1 MRLPRPRDFS
11 AFAGFEWF
19 AAAFIH
25 PFGNA
30 DRMITVLAV
39 NPACTGFIVLF
50 KVHAIKLLVFI
61 DDAGPAINAHHRNN
75 AVLLIREGVN
85 FFRPRIKA
93 VLVGDDQQ
101 CDELR
106 IAGIT
111 FKCRLAKSGDQFL
124 WVDRIHADTFSQ
136 LPCQRCECC
145 THPFYTSE
153 SISTWW

>member
-39 NPACTGFIVLF
+39 NPACTGFIVLL

-136 LPCQRCECC
+136 LPSQRCECC

>member
-39 NPACTGFIVLF
+39 NPACTGFIVLL

-61 DDAGPAINAHHRNN
+61 DDAGPAINAHHRND

-106 IAGIT
+106 IAGM
-111 FKCRLAKSGDQFL
+111 KARWGD
-124 WVDRIHADTFSQ
+124 RAA
-136 LPCQRCECC
+136 
-145 THPFYTSE
+145 
-153 SISTWW
+153 

>member
-1 MRLPRPRDFS
+1 
-11 AFAGFEWF
+11 
-19 AAAFIH
+19 
-25 PFGNA
+25 
-30 DRMITVLAV
+30 MIAVFAV
-39 NPACTGFIVLF
+39 NPACAGFIVLL

-61 DDAGPAINAHHRNN
+61 DDTGPAINAHHRND
-75 AVLLIREGVN
+75 AVLLVREGVN

-136 LPCQRCECC
+136 LPSQRCECC

-153 SISTWW
+153 SIST

>member
-25 PFGNA
+25 PLGNA
-30 DRMITVLAV
+30 DRMIAVFAV
-39 NPACTGFIVLF
+39 NPACAGFVVLF
-50 KVHAIKLLVFI
+50 KVHAVKLLVFV
-61 DDAGPAINAHHRNN
+61 DDAGPAINAHHRND
-75 AVLLIREGVN
+75 AILLIREGVN

-111 FKCRLAKSGDQFL
+111 FKWPSGEE
-124 WVDRIHADTFSQ
+124 W
-136 LPCQRCECC
+136 
-145 THPFYTSE
+145 
-153 SISTWW
+153 

>member
-39 NPACTGFIVLF
+39 NPACTGFIVLL

-61 DDAGPAINAHHRNN
+61 DDAGPAINAHHRND
-75 AVLLIREGVN
+75 AVLLVREGVN

-106 IAGIT
+106 IAGIA

-153 SISTWW
+153 SIST

>member
-1 MRLPRPRDFS
+1 
-11 AFAGFEWF
+11 
-19 AAAFIH
+19 
-25 PFGNA
+25 
-30 DRMITVLAV
+30 MIAVLAV
-39 NPACTGFIVLF
+39 NPACAGFIVLL

-61 DDAGPAINAHHRNN
+61 DDTGPAINAHHRND
-75 AVLLIREGVN
+75 AVLLVREGVN

-124 WVDRIHADTFSQ
+124 WVDRIHADAFSQ
-136 LPCQRCECC
+136 LPSQRCECC

>member
-11 AFAGFEWF
+11 AFASFEWF

-39 NPACTGFIVLF
+39 NPACTGFIVLL

-61 DDAGPAINAHHRNN
+61 DDAGPAINAHHRND

-136 LPCQRCECC
+136 LPSQRCECC

>member
-1 MRLPRPRDFS
+1 MLPS
-11 AFAGFEWF
+11 ET
-19 AAAFIH
+19 
-25 PFGNA
+25 
-30 DRMITVLAV
+30 MIWQPEFTDKTLSRKPGAV
-39 NPACTGFIVLF
+39 
-50 KVHAIKLLVFI
+50 H
-61 DDAGPAINAHHRNN
+61 
-75 AVLLIREGVN
+75 
-85 FFRPRIKA
+85 
-93 VLVGDDQQ
+93 
-101 CDELR
+101 